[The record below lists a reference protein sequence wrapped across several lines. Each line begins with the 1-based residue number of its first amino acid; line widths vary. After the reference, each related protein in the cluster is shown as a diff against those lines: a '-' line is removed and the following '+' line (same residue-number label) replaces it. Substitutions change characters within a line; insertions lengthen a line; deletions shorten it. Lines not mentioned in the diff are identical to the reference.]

1 MMLTV
6 GVIGGGLIA
15 REHLEA
21 IQTMN
26 DLHSVALAE
35 IDSSKRDALAGE
47 YGLNGYTDYKQMIQE
62 TTPDIVIITLP
73 HHLHKEAALF
83 SAQKGCHLLLE
94 KPMALNSEE
103 CEEIMKAAAEHK
115 VQLLVGHI
123 QHYFRENRMAKRVIQ
138 ELELGDLVFINE
150 TRHLNYFTDDRPAW
164 FLDPAC
170 SGGGI
175 IMNIGAHCI
184 DKVQWVVDELFTK
197 VTSNLSYR
205 FPGIEGAGL
214 LHLETDSGIP
224 VSISISGYTPVPRH
238 VTEFVFTKGMM
249 KVEVGKGVWVSKD
262 GRYEQV
268 YVSNQNQPF
277 QDQLIEL
284 IDGITGKAP
293 IENTGEYGKSIVQVI
308 EAIYQSNQEAKTI
321 RLSHSL
327 HRKEGLV

>member
-6 GVIGGGLIA
+6 GVIGGGVIA

-21 IQTMN
+21 IQSLN
-26 DLHSVALAE
+26 DLHAVALAE
-35 IDSSKRDALAGE
+35 IDSSKRDALSGE
-47 YGLNGYTDYKQMIQE
+47 FGLNGYSDYKQMIQE

-83 SAQKGCHLLLE
+83 SARQGCHLLLE
-94 KPMALNSEE
+94 KPMALNAEE
-103 CEEIMKAAAEHK
+103 CEEIIKAAAEHN

-123 QHYFRENRMAKRVIQ
+123 QHYFQENRMAKRVIQ

-150 TRHLNYFTDDRPAW
+150 TRHLNYFTDDRPEW
-164 FLDPAC
+164 FLNPAC

-175 IMNIGAHCI
+175 IMNIGAHCV
-184 DKVQWVVDELFTK
+184 DKIQWVVGEPFTK
-197 VTSNLSYR
+197 VTSNLSYSS
-205 FPGIEGAGL
+205 PGIEGAGL
-214 LHLETDSGIP
+214 LHLETESGIP
-224 VSISISGYTPVPRH
+224 VSISISGYNPVPKH

-249 KVEVGKGVWVSKD
+249 KVEIGKGVWVSKH

-268 YVSNQNQPF
+268 YSSNQDHPF

-284 IDGITGKAP
+284 MNGITGKSP
-293 IENTGEYGKSIVQVI
+293 IENTGVYGKSIIQVI
-308 EAIYQSNQEAKTI
+308 ESIYQSDQEVKTL

-327 HRKEGLV
+327 QGKEGLV